1 MQKSRSNKYI
11 NKRIKIAH
19 CVVALSGGVGS
30 MIMNY
35 FDHMKDEYEIH
46 IITQDLVSEEYKNIY
61 ERRGYII
68 HLVPS
73 KREGISKNI
82 KALKEIFRKERFDI
96 VHAHM
101 TFTNVFPLF
110 AAKTVGIPVRISHS
124 HLSGKA
130 DLRARIA
137 AILNKMA
144 ATDLFAC
151 GEEAGKVLYGKSK
164 FMLIK
169 NAISLKEYQY
179 NEEIR
184 KIQRELLGFKA
195 SDRIYCHVGRFTDQK
210 NHTFLIDIFS
220 EIAKKDNH
228 AKLILIGEGELEIK
242 IREKVKAV
250 KLEEKVIFAGFVE
263 DVPLKLQ
270 AVDVFLLPSKVEGL
284 CIAAIEAQA
293 AGLPCILSEQVDPAT
308 KVNDNVEFASIHSAE
323 QWVELAE
330 KCIGTDRIQENKKLE
345 AAGFDIDCE
354 AEKLDKYYHKKL
366 KYC

>member
-1 MQKSRSNKYI
+1 MENQYTNK
-11 NKRIKIAH
+11 KIKIAH

-35 FDHMKDEYEIH
+35 FDHMKNEYEIH
-46 IITQDLVSEEYKNIY
+46 IITQDLVSEEYRNIY
-61 ERRGYII
+61 EKRGYII
-68 HLVPS
+68 HVVPS
-73 KREGISKNI
+73 KREGIRKNI
-82 KALKEIFRKERFDI
+82 KALKEVFRQEDFDI

-110 AAKTVGIPVRISHS
+110 AAKTAGISVRISHS

-130 DLRARIA
+130 DLRGKIA
-137 AILNKMA
+137 AILNKIV

-151 GEEAGKVLYGKSK
+151 GEEAGKALYGKSK
-164 FMLIK
+164 FVLIK

-184 KIQRELLGFKA
+184 TAQRILLGFKE
-195 SDRIYCHVGRFTDQK
+195 SDKIYCHVGRFTDQK

-220 EIAKKDNH
+220 EISKKDKH
-228 AKLILIGEGELEIK
+228 AKLILIGEGELEAK
-242 IREKVKAV
+242 IREKVKDM

-270 AVDVFLLPSKVEGL
+270 AADVFLLPSKVEGL

-308 KVNDNVEFASIHSAE
+308 KVNENVEFASIHSVE
-323 QWVELAE
+323 QWVRLAE
-330 KCIGTDRIQENKKLE
+330 KCMGTDRIQENKRLKT
-345 AAGFDIDCE
+345 AGFDIDCE

-366 KYC
+366 EHC

>member
-1 MQKSRSNKYI
+1 MDKK
-11 NKRIKIAH
+11 IKIAH
-19 CVVALSGGVGS
+19 CIVALSGGVGS

-61 ERRGYII
+61 EKRGYII
-68 HLVPS
+68 HVVPS
-73 KREGISKNI
+73 KRNGMIKNI
-82 KALKEIFRKERFDI
+82 KSLKEIFRQEKFDI

-110 AAKTVGIPVRISHS
+110 AAKTEGISVRISHS

-130 DLRARIA
+130 NFCGRIA
-137 AILNKMA
+137 AVLNKMV

-151 GEEAGKVLYGKSK
+151 GEDAGKVLYGKSK
-164 FMLIK
+164 FVLIK
-169 NAISLKEYQY
+169 NAICLKDYQY

-184 KIQRELLGFKA
+184 KTQRMLLGFETL
-195 SDRIYCHVGRFTDQK
+195 DRVYCHIGRFTDQK

-220 EIAKKDNH
+220 EIAKNDRH
-228 AKLILIGEGELEIK
+228 AKLILIGEGELEAQ
-242 IREKVKAV
+242 IREKVKIM
-250 KLEEKVIFAGFVE
+250 KLEEKVIFAGFIE
-263 DVPLKLQ
+263 DVALKLQ

-293 AGLPCILSEQVDPAT
+293 AGLPCILSKQVDPTT
-308 KVNDNVEFASIHSAE
+308 KVNDNVEFASIHSIE
-323 QWVELAE
+323 QWVKLAE
-330 KCIGTDRIQENKKLE
+330 KCMSIDRIRENKKLK

-354 AEKLDKYYHKKL
+354 AEKLNKYYHKKL